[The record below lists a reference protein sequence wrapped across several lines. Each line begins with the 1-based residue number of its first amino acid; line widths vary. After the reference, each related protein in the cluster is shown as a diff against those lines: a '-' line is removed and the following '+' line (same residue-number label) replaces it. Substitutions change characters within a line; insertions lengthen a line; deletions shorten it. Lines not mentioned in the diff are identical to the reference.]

1 MDRIE
6 SKLAGLP
13 PRGYKRLE
21 ERCPPPVDCSA
32 SAPVVQPPADESNV
46 AEFVVTSVPYA
57 YLNARGV
64 QEVASCLKGEA
75 VLRYGG
81 INDIHVDNNHVIV
94 FDDGSWRLVTWA
106 SSWQA
111 LHKIIVQT
119 WGCLAHVTRGCSV
132 QSISLKM
139 KKPIVLP
146 EASKD
151 RQALLFPAGDYSQ
164 RTDYAREAFLFT
176 HTLAHGTPPYT
187 VFINGSSTQ
196 QASFMADPQFGFD
209 LQSAAQHAKNLHDF
223 YVYIADRCKDAVAA
237 LEERK
242 LKAV

>member
-1 MDRIE
+1 MARIE
-6 SKLAGLP
+6 SKLAALP
-13 PRGYKRLE
+13 PRGCARLE
-21 ERCPPPVDCSA
+21 ERRPPPVDCFGST
-32 SAPVVQPPADESNV
+32 PVLTPADEANI
-46 AEFVVTSVPYA
+46 AEIVVTSVPYA

-64 QEVASCLKGEA
+64 EEVARCLKGEA
-75 VLRYGG
+75 VLKYGG
-81 INDIHVDNNHVIV
+81 SSDIHVDNNHVII
-94 FDDGSWRLVTWA
+94 FKNGSWRLVTWA
-106 SSWQA
+106 NSWQA
-111 LHKIIVQT
+111 LRNIIERT
-119 WGCLAHVTRGCSV
+119 WGCLAHVTHGCSV
-132 QSISLKM
+132 QSINIKM

-146 EASKD
+146 EASRD
-151 RQALLFPAGDYSQ
+151 RQALLFPAGNYSQ
-164 RTDYAREAFLFT
+164 RTDNAREDFLFT